1 MVFKNSSAVSTV
13 KGANPRALRDAVQ
26 KLAAEADSGSSGQGG
41 FGETSGSGSAWM
53 GMSPPKNYE
62 NITEEVDVLNL
73 DLLNANSD
81 FGSARTLFD
90 SSVPSSLSLNHKGK
104 EAAEGQKDWVESDT
118 DEQLMLFVP
127 FRATLKV
134 HTVQITSI
142 PPKESDDEIP
152 MRPKTL
158 KIYSNRPNNLGF
170 EEADDMAETQMIELS
185 EEDWNEETGSA
196 NVELRFVKFQN
207 ATSLVIYVVDGDG
220 DGEKVRIDRVRVIG
234 ERGEK
239 RDPGKLQKVGDET
252 GE

>member
-1 MVFKNSSAVSTV
+1 MVFKNSNAVSTI
-13 KGANPRALRDAVQ
+13 KGANIRALKDAVQ
-26 KLAAEADSGSSGQGG
+26 KLVAEAESSGSAQGG
-41 FGETSGSGSAWM
+41 FGEASGSSSVWM
-53 GMSPPKNYE
+53 GAPPPKSYE
-62 NITEEVDVLNL
+62 NITEEVDVSNL
-73 DLLNANSD
+73 DLLNASSD
-81 FGSARTLFD
+81 FGNARTLFNGTK
-90 SSVPSSLSLNHKGK
+90 PSSLDQKAQETN
-104 EAAEGQKDWVESDT
+104 KDWVESDT

-127 FRATLKV
+127 FRAILKV
-134 HTVQITSI
+134 HTLQITSI

-185 EEDWNEETGSA
+185 EGDWDEKTGTA

-220 DGEKVRIDRVRVIG
+220 DGERVRIDRVRIVG

-239 RDPGKLQKVGDET
+239 RDPGKLQKMGDEP